1 MANGSIARR
10 YARAIFDL
18 GVQDNNLDRIGTDLR
33 DLAASM
39 KSSPELAE
47 SLTNPVMR
55 RSDRKK
61 ILDAVLTRMGATVTT
76 KNLVS
81 LLLERERV
89 ESVPDIA
96 REITAMIEAKAGR
109 VSVEVTSAT
118 PLAGDQ
124 LAKIT
129 ASLEKLAGKKVDV
142 VQKQDAN
149 LLGGVIAKLGDIVY
163 DGSLRTQLR
172 GLRDELSK

>member
-129 ASLEKLAGKKVDV
+129 ASLEKLAGS
-142 VQKQDAN
+142 N
-149 LLGGVIAKLGDIVY
+149 SSIIGC
-163 DGSLRTQLR
+163 
-172 GLRDELSK
+172 